1 MRLEGLRAV
10 FENFAVWDQSTID
23 WVWNFLAFLLP
34 FLAMKKGRACTA
46 WVQKLENQ
54 PNERVKRCCAYEII
68 NRVQVN
74 K

>member
-46 WVQKLENQ
+46 WVQKLEN
-54 PNERVKRCCAYEII
+54 
-68 NRVQVN
+68 
-74 K
+74 